1 MKQAGKVM
9 KAERDEQIIP
19 EVDTYR
25 LAKWAAEGGIHKEL
39 AEAPSKTNIVTQILE
54 LHNEMLDAGVPD
66 QINLLIARTYLP
78 TLKLSSEWTALDSL
92 GGKTLPK
99 GFIGEF
105 DGMAVKPMTSKRMP
119 ANVPF
124 MLIYKGAVIAPM
136 KIDKFKGHVD
146 PPGLSGDLLEFR
158 MIHDAFVLGKKAAGC
173 AVAVLKGFVQAT
185 PTITMSENKATVAS
199 SGATAIYYTTD
210 GSDPRYSKDAKA
222 YTAAVTLAAGETIR
236 AYAVADGKYASAVA
250 EKTYG

>member
-1 MKQAGKVM
+1 
-9 KAERDEQIIP
+9 
-19 EVDTYR
+19 
-25 LAKWAAEGGIHKEL
+25 
-39 AEAPSKTNIVTQILE
+39 
-54 LHNEMLDAGVPD
+54 
-66 QINLLIARTYLP
+66 
-78 TLKLSSEWTALDSL
+78 
-92 GGKTLPK
+92 
-99 GFIGEF
+99 
-105 DGMAVKPMTSKRMP
+105 MP

-124 MLIYKGAVIAPM
+124 MLIYKGSVIAPM
-136 KIDKFKGHVD
+136 KIDTFKGHVD

-158 MIHDAFVLGKKAAGC
+158 MIHDAFVLGKKAAGV
-173 AVAVLKGFVQAT
+173 AVAVLKGFVQAI
-185 PTITMSENKATVAS
+185 PTITLSDSKATVAS